1 MQPFLKWL
9 YDGLI
14 PSKTKYFQERHK
26 SSYRESVEKKKMI
39 LTGDRLLWQ
48 FEFGYT
54 GYAIFMNVTCCFT
67 NEIECT
73 TQFYIG
79 NA

>member
-26 SSYRESVEKKKMI
+26 SSYREKKDDFDGRPAALTVRLWFQLVCDIYECKI
-39 LTGDRLLWQ
+39 L
-48 FEFGYT
+48 
-54 GYAIFMNVTCCFT
+54 I
-67 NEIECT
+67 
-73 TQFYIG
+73 
-79 NA
+79 